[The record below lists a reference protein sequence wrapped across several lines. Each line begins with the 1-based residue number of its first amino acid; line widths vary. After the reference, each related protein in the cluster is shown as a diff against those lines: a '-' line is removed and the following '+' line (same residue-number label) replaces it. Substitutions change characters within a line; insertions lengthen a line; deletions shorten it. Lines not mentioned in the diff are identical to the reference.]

1 MSWLL
6 TIQRRFLER
15 ADSKAGSFFIDQRE
29 KDRERKVGMLGKGV
43 NLGFEINFI
52 NDIKT
57 LISDSPYL
65 QEFQLNSP
73 SSAQKRNKKL
83 EKKKKINKTRR
94 NAGKQKE
101 EKTVTLKTE
110 GRDNLTLRLEMV
122 FEGVLV
128 WGLKDSSER
137 EEEET
142 EGSLLKR

>member
-1 MSWLL
+1 M

-43 NLGFEINFI
+43 NLGFEINLI

-73 SSAQKRNKKL
+73 STQKRNKKL
-83 EKKKKINKTRR
+83 
-94 NAGKQKE
+94 
-101 EKTVTLKTE
+101 
-110 GRDNLTLRLEMV
+110 
-122 FEGVLV
+122 
-128 WGLKDSSER
+128 
-137 EEEET
+137 
-142 EGSLLKR
+142 